1 MLCGVATDDVC
12 VVIEREKGGWKPGT
26 QLCSCPLSNWRR
38 RYRPRYT
45 STHVGSPLTSCDLPN
60 LQQDESSR
68 RHDQQLEQIKEKVGF
83 LAVASAKLL
92 WCSQAAGSRHTSCEE
107 APCVLPYP
115 RRKWCTLCSVP
126 VSSSNLL
133 ILSFQQFTERN
144 VLARVDFSL
153 QNDIPQKFSSI
164 STPHVYTCLFSAQI
178 VSDVYL
184 QSHERGRRHQEALA
198 RLPNDHAPP
207 IITLDEENVVAEI
220 GSKVTQDHTRSGR
233 RRARKLRQR
242 MTARS
247 VVMTTQYFHHV

>member
-45 STHVGSPLTSCDLPN
+45 STHVGSPLTCDLPN

-68 RHDQQLEQIKEKVGF
+68 RHDQQLEQIKEKVSL
-83 LAVASAKLL
+83 LAVASTKLS

-144 VLARVDFSL
+144 VSARVDISL
-153 QNDIPQKFSSI
+153 QNDIPQKFSTI
-164 STPHVYTCLFSAQI
+164 STAHVPVSSLLRLSPMSTCKAMNGDAGIRRLWL
-178 VSDVYL
+178 VSL
-184 QSHERGRRHQEALA
+184 MTMPLPSSLLTRR
-198 RLPNDHAPP
+198 
-207 IITLDEENVVAEI
+207 
-220 GSKVTQDHTRSGR
+220 
-233 RRARKLRQR
+233 
-242 MTARS
+242 M
-247 VVMTTQYFHHV
+247 